1 MRTRTG
7 AYLAEQ
13 RRGKHLTPQQLAAAV
28 GYTNLAKGGNR
39 ILALERDGKVVDGLL
54 DNVIDVLGVDRRQVQ
69 ALVAEDRQRFEDDW
83 NRWASEPVPPQL
95 RYKALPAIWCGE
107 RLPEPVSRDDAIAFA
122 SARAMDTQRIYLLM
136 WSRKEEIFCR
146 PDGRTSARTIDVGEM
161 PGPYTTLRGRGG
173 KQGFIFG

>member
-13 RRGKHLTPQQLAAAV
+13 RQAKHLNPQQLAAAV

-39 ILALERDGKVVDGLL
+39 ILALERDGDPVDGLL
-54 DNVIDVLGVDRRQVQ
+54 DKVIDVLGLDRRHVQ
-69 ALVAEDRQRFEDDW
+69 ALVADDRRRFEDEW
-83 NRWASEPVPPQL
+83 NRWASEPVQPTL
-95 RYKALPAIWCGE
+95 RFRAMPAIWCGE

-122 SARAMDTQRIYLLM
+122 RARAMETHRIYMLV
-136 WSRKEEIFCR
+136 WSRKEEILCR

-161 PGPYTTLRGRGG
+161 PGPCTTLRGRGG
-173 KQGFIFG
+173 KQGFFFG